1 MECMEKETLVAQL
14 VRSLDKHKAS
24 EITVLRVTEVTSLAD
39 YFVIA
44 AGSSST
50 QVRALADYVEFEL
63 GQQEVK
69 PLRIEGYQTSQW
81 IVLDYGT
88 VVVHLFQTETRQFY
102 DLEHLW
108 QDGEEVDINSFLE
121 NGGQEHEKV

>member
-1 MECMEKETLVAQL
+1 MEKETLVAQL